1 MRAVIFD
8 GTLRVVSDAPEPVLQ
23 SDAEVVIQPRLMGIC
38 NTDLELTRG
47 YKDFSGI
54 LGHEFVG
61 KVVAGD
67 PAWIGRRVVGE
78 ISLACGECDF
88 CRRNVP
94 SQCRNRTTLGIW
106 QHPGVFA
113 DYASLPTANLK
124 AVDDRI
130 SDRAAVFVEPLAAC
144 LQITEAVHISPRD
157 RVVVIGA
164 GKMGLLAAQVLKLTG
179 ADVRVIV
186 RRERPAR
193 LLSGWRIPAVERA
206 AVADKSIDIVVDC
219 TGNESGFAEA
229 LQMVRARGTIVL
241 KSTYAHLPTA
251 DLTRVVVDEITVVG
265 SRCGPFEA
273 ALRLLAHGLID
284 VESMIDA
291 EYSLDEVLA
300 AFDSAAQPGALKVLL
315 TPASEWPVT

>member
-1 MRAVIFD
+1 MRAVVFD
-8 GTLRVVSDAPEPVLQ
+8 GALRVVSDAPEPIV
-23 SDAEVVIQPRLMGIC
+23 SPDDEVVIRPRLMGIC
-38 NTDLELTRG
+38 NTDLELIRG

-54 LGHEFVG
+54 LGHEFIG
-61 KVVAGD
+61 DVVAG
-67 PAWIGRRVVGE
+67 ASTWIGRRVVGE
-78 ISLACGECDF
+78 ISVACGECDF

-94 SQCRNRTTLGIW
+94 SQCRMRTTLGIW

-113 DYASLPTANLK
+113 DRFSLPVANLK
-124 AVDDRI
+124 PVDDQI
-130 SDRAAVFVEPLAAC
+130 PDRAAVFVEPLAAC

-179 ADVRVIV
+179 ADVQALV
-186 RRERPAR
+186 RRERPAH
-193 LLSGWRIPAVERA
+193 LLAGWGIPAVERA
-206 AVADKSIDIVVDC
+206 AIADKSVDVVVDC

-229 LQMVRARGTIVL
+229 IQMVRARGIIVL
-241 KSTYAHLPTA
+241 KSTYAHVPTA

-284 VESMIDA
+284 VEPMIDA
-291 EYSLDEVLA
+291 DYPLDQALA
-300 AFDSAAQPGALKVLL
+300 AFDRAAQPGALKVLL
-315 TPASEWPVT
+315 TPVSE